1 MGNIHEE
8 LKRLSGSSFS
18 HSTESRFVVRNT
30 ARSIKTARR
39 VGRGLSI
46 KMDKVVF
53 KQDRAVRQLDR
64 KYEMLLFK
72 FGGSVHTTAKRNQ
85 RYRRKRKPDPKLIWW
100 NGEVYK
106 RWAYSE
112 PGNPP
117 FAHVNPVLRNA
128 ISFGVDMNSLSVS
141 IGPLPRTRN
150 IAALLEYG
158 GSQTMNQNW
167 KKDDKGRLII
177 GPKHRRTMVV
187 RYKARPYMRPA
198 FEQVISVTLPKLLA
212 KSRLNQGLKDPI
224 LARAQESVQ

>member
-18 HSTESRFVVRNT
+18 HSTASRFVVRNT
-30 ARSIKTARR
+30 ARSINTARR
-39 VGRGLSI
+39 AGRGLSI

-53 KQDRAVRQLDR
+53 KQDRAVRQLNR
-64 KYEMLLFK
+64 QYEILLFR
-72 FGGSVHTTAKRNQ
+72 FGAGVRTTAKNNQ
-85 RYRRKRKPDPKLIWW
+85 RKRVKRKPDPKLIWW

-112 PGNPP
+112 PGDPP
-117 FAHVNPVLRNA
+117 FAHVNPVLRKA

-158 GSQTMNQNW
+158 GSQVMNQNW

-177 GPKHRRTMVV
+177 GPRDRRRMVV

-198 FEQVISVTLPKLLA
+198 FGKMIRVTLPELLA
-212 KSRLNQGLKDPI
+212 KSRLNQGLKDTI
-224 LARAQESVQ
+224 LARAQESVK